1 MKEQRKLKQSQTKLS
16 FSGGP
21 AYVSVPPP
29 AKSQHMGLGPQPTP
43 APSTASAPA
52 SAPAQPSAPATTS
65 TGIVA
70 LTQRSS
76 NVVRLPPGSTLTPR
90 QGLLLSA
97 HQLESSLGWEALP
110 MHTLSGNSFG
120 SDKQFAMDWASAD
133 GGKVSSQRT
142 TSIHPSS
149 GSMVAKT
156 LHELQI
162 ATLKA
167 SQTATVSSTNPN
179 CLP

>member
-1 MKEQRKLKQSQTKLS
+1 MWFAFRW
-16 FSGGP
+16 
-21 AYVSVPPP
+21 
-29 AKSQHMGLGPQPTP
+29 
-43 APSTASAPA
+43 APHS
-52 SAPAQPSAPATTS
+52 
-65 TGIVA
+65 
-70 LTQRSS
+70 
-76 NVVRLPPGSTLTPR
+76 R
-90 QGLLLSA
+90 QKKGLLLSA

-120 SDKQFAMDWASAD
+120 SEKQFAMDWASAD
-133 GGKVSSQRT
+133 GGEVSSQRT
-142 TSIHPSS
+142 APMHPSS